1 MEYRNATLELACA
14 RRTCRHWIWFASN
27 WRTSGTEGRVTAAT
41 TSDKGVDGRLA
52 HQRRQAV
59 IGAWWQKQSERD
71 RRRARRRRT
80 LAVLLL
86 AWAFVWYPLARART
100 QLESRVEHERTDL
113 AWMRQTSGE
122 LQVLRAKGAHGQV
135 DRQGK
140 SLFALADVT
149 ARVPDSPPLSSGS
162 SRPAPR
168 SVRASFEAA
177 NFDALIAWGRRTCGA
192 TMRCKTTDFFRRPRR
207 GNRNGQRARRAGG
220 AVTAR

>member
-1 MEYRNATLELACA
+1 M
-14 RRTCRHWIWFASN
+14 
-27 WRTSGTEGRVTAAT
+27 
-41 TSDKGVDGRLA
+41 
-52 HQRRQAV
+52 

-71 RRRARRRRT
+71 RGVLAVGGT

-86 AWAFVWYPLARART
+86 AWAFVWYPLARARS
-100 QLESRVEHERTDL
+100 QLESRVAHERTDL

-149 ARVPDSPPLSSGS
+149 ARGAGLATALKRVEPTG
-162 SRPAPR
+162 PR

-177 NFDALIAWGRRTCGA
+177 NFDALIAWVDALARDYA
-192 TMRCKTTDFFRRPRR
+192 VQTTDFSADRVEAI
-207 GNRNGQRARRAGG
+207 GMVNAR
-220 AVTAR
+220 VVLEEP